1 LPETFHWI
9 EGGAQGR
16 LATTFHQ
23 PEGPGPLPAVLFCH
37 GFTGNRIEPQRLFL
51 SFARRLSLKG
61 LAVLRF
67 DFGGHGESEGEFHDL
82 TLTGEL
88 KDAQAAWD
96 FLGRILSV
104 DATQRGLLG
113 FSLGGYV
120 AARNAG
126 AFAASGLKALVLWA
140 PTENPNRVVLHF
152 FGLHGEEK
160 SLSGESVDIS
170 GASIGPTFVRDLSF
184 HARCIPGEGWFGPV
198 FVAIGD
204 KDQAV
209 PLQALGVYKAI
220 FEKQEAT
227 FYSSVIPGAR
237 HLFDRT
243 PLRDQLY
250 DETETFLLKYLR
262 RGKPQWVVRS

>member
-1 LPETFHWI
+1 M
-9 EGGAQGR
+9 GR
-16 LATTFHQ
+16 LAATFHQ
-23 PEGPGPLPAVLFCH
+23 PDGLGPFPAVLFCH

-51 SFARRLSLKG
+51 SFARRLAHKG

-96 FLGRILSV
+96 FLGRIHSV

-120 AARNAG
+120 AARSAG
-126 AFAASGLKALVLWA
+126 AFATSGLKALVLWA

-170 GASIGPTFVRDLSF
+170 GASIGPAFARDLPS
-184 HARCIPGEGWFGPV
+184 HARCIPGEGWRGPV

-209 PLQALGVYKAI
+209 PLQACNTYKSV
-220 FEKQEAT
+220 FENQGAD
-227 FYSSVIPGAR
+227 FHSSVIPGAR

-243 PLRDQLY
+243 PLRGQLY
-250 DETETFLLKYLR
+250 DESESFLLHHLR
-262 RGKPQWVVRS
+262 CGKPPRAARA